1 MKPLSD
7 SIIGPSLVN
16 DAKCNILVIVKPGF
30 FKDIPLII
38 NKFDEKG
45 WVVDRMRTKQ
55 LLLQEAKRLYDIH
68 KKEDWFEDL
77 CEYMS
82 SEPTTAILFVKD
94 EPMSDK
100 MFIETGKIKDAIRK
114 ELGESEMRNAIHSS
128 DSLERLQIERGI
140 YF

>member
-1 MKPLSD
+1 MKTLIESLGSSNIND
-7 SIIGPSLVN
+7 S
-16 DAKCNILVIVKPGF
+16 KCNIFVIVKPGF

-38 NKFDEKG
+38 NKFGEKG
-45 WVVDRMRTKQ
+45 WVVDRIRTKQ
-55 LLLQEAKRLYDIH
+55 LLPQEAKKLYDIH

-94 EPMSDK
+94 SPMSDK
-100 MFIETGKIKDAIRK
+100 MFKETGKIKDSIRK
-114 ELGESEMRNAIHSS
+114 ELGESEMRNVIHSS

>member
-1 MKPLSD
+1 MKTLFESLGSSNVDD
-7 SIIGPSLVN
+7 S
-16 DAKCNILVIVKPGF
+16 KCNIFVIVKPGF
-30 FKDIPLII
+30 LKDIPLII
-38 NKFDEKG
+38 NKFGERG
-45 WVVDRMRTKQ
+45 WVVDRMKTKQ
-55 LLLQEAKRLYDIH
+55 LLLQEAKQLYDIH
-68 KKEDWFEDL
+68 KKEDWFKDL

-94 EPMSDK
+94 EPMSNK
-100 MFIETGKIKDAIRK
+100 MFVETGKIKDAIRK

>member
-1 MKPLSD
+1 MKTLFESLGSSNIDD
-7 SIIGPSLVN
+7 S
-16 DAKCNILVIVKPGF
+16 KCNIFVIVKPGF

-38 NKFDEKG
+38 NKFGEKG
-45 WVVDRMRTKQ
+45 WIIDRMKTKQ
-55 LLLQEAKRLYDIH
+55 LLPQEAERLYDIH
-68 KKEDWFEDL
+68 KKEDWFEEL

-94 EPMSDK
+94 SPMSDK
-100 MFIETGKIKDAIRK
+100 MFKETGKIKDSIRK
-114 ELGESEMRNAIHSS
+114 EFGESEMRNVIHSS